1 MCPVSSRDGKGIG
14 AMKALAIGPQA
25 DTIGRENVQIQMTSI
40 VNRSVKWDGD
50 AVLPLALHLV
60 RK

>member
-1 MCPVSSRDGKGIG
+1 MFPVSSRDGKGIG
-14 AMKALAIGPQA
+14 AMNALAIGPQA
-25 DTIGRENVQIQMTSI
+25 DKIGRENVQLQMTSI
-40 VNRSVKWDGD
+40 VNRSVKLGGG